1 MAGKAHLSRWF
12 THVGHKLS
20 LIVPRQPQK
29 LTPKKALRK
38 QGAYTLTHSRP
49 FSISPRAQATDI
61 KSPLKN
67 YVRHGVLDSCWG
79 VWLCAKRSRLGRRQ
93 FVHSEKKW
101 LRYLQNEFI
110 GKLPEQRNKSF
121 YGTKNPF
128 SGIILS
134 HFKDHCY
141 IFINII
147 IFSLTKKYLI
157 NTNINTI
164 KSQIIYITMIIH
176 NIHNTIFR
184 NKQSCNRNY
193 IYLFKNLLLYIKD
206 PFNIVFNC
214 KFL

>member
-38 QGAYTLTHSRP
+38 QGAYTLTHSRS

-93 FVHSEKKW
+93 FVHSEIWWLVIFANVIHKKLTRKTRLFW
-101 LRYLQNEFI
+101 NQKI
-110 GKLPEQRNKSF
+110 
-121 YGTKNPF
+121 F
-128 SGIILS
+128 SGIILIY
-134 HFKDHCY
+134 FRTYCCNLKT
-141 IFINII
+141 FITTLFQVTILKRSY
-147 IFSLTKKYLI
+147 FCLKKYQKLI
-157 NTNINTI
+157 VI
-164 KSQIIYITMIIH
+164 
-176 NIHNTIFR
+176 
-184 NKQSCNRNY
+184 
-193 IYLFKNLLLYIKD
+193 
-206 PFNIVFNC
+206 
-214 KFL
+214 